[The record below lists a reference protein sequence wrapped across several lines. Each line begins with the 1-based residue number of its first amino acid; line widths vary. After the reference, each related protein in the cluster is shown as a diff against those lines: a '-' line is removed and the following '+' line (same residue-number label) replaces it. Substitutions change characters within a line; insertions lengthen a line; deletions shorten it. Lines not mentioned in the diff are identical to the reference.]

1 MPHKI
6 AVIQVK
12 TYGITHN
19 AVIVSDNGMFIGEGE
34 GEGAAVTDALLKAG
48 IIDLM
53 RLPKDVPNGN

>member
-19 AVIVSDNGMFIGEGE
+19 AVVVSDNGMFIGEGE
-34 GEGAAVTDALLKAG
+34 GEGAAVIHALLQAG
-48 IIDLM
+48 IIELM
-53 RLPKDVPNGN
+53 RLPKEAPYGN